1 MDKKILVLI
10 REKGQS
16 KYEVGRIVEEGK
28 KKNIEIKVAL
38 YKDLKFEIENGKE
51 KVWIE
56 DELINQDNFKAVYF
70 RVAGTMD
77 GRYVEARNL
86 LLKLRGD
93 EIKSVNKISYLNWPR
108 MGKIAQ
114 YGVFVKND
122 IPVIATKIFYK
133 KEQLR
138 NPFVDKSTSPL
149 DEGEKFFGW
158 SYPIVVKH
166 EMGYQGKSV
175 RKIENEEKL
184 GKFLEKISDKDLGRF
199 MWQKCL
205 PTKWDIRVI
214 VLGGRGVGAMKRT
227 AGENEFRSNFSLGGK
242 VENWDLSELDK
253 KIAEKV
259 SEVCGL
265 DYCGVD
271 IMKDEEGNSFVLEVN
286 RQCQFRGFEQ
296 ATGINVAEKIVD
308 FLR

>member
-16 KYEVGRIVEEGK
+16 KYEVGRIVKEGK

-38 YKDLKFEIENGKE
+38 YKDLRFEIENGRTQ
-51 KVWIE
+51 VWIE
-56 DELINQDNFKAVYF
+56 DELINQDNFGSIYF
-70 RVAGTMD
+70 RVAGTSD

-86 LLKLRGD
+86 LLRLRGD
-93 EIKSVNKISYLNWPR
+93 EIKSVNKTSYLNWPR

-122 IPVIATKIFYK
+122 IPVIETKIFYK
-133 KEQLR
+133 KEQISLKEI
-138 NPFVDKSTSPL
+138 N
-149 DEGEKFFGW
+149 
-158 SYPIVVKH
+158 YPVIVKH

-175 RKIENEEKL
+175 RKIGNEEKL
-184 GKFLEKISDKDLGRF
+184 VKFLKKISDKDLGRF

-214 VLGGRGVGAMKRT
+214 VIGGKVIGAMKRT
-227 AGENEFRSNFSLGGK
+227 AGENEFRSNFSLGGR
-242 VENWDLSELDK
+242 VEVWNLSDK
-253 KIAEKV
+253 DKEIAEKV
-259 SEVCGL
+259 AKVCGL
-265 DYCGVD
+265 DYGGVD

-286 RQCQFRGFEQ
+286 RQCQFKGFEK
-296 ATGINVAEKIVD
+296 ATRINVAKEIII
-308 FLR
+308 R

>member
-16 KYEVGRIVEEGK
+16 KYEVGRIVKEGK

-38 YKDLKFEIENGKE
+38 YRDLKFEIENGKTQ
-51 KVWIE
+51 VWVE
-56 DELINQDNFKAVYF
+56 DELINKNNFRSIYF
-70 RVAGTMD
+70 RVAGTAD

-86 LLKLRGD
+86 LLRLRGD
-93 EIKSVNKISYLNWPR
+93 EIKSVNKTSYLNWPR

-122 IPVIATKIFYK
+122 IPVIETKIFYK
-133 KEQLR
+133 KEQISLKEI
-138 NPFVDKSTSPL
+138 N
-149 DEGEKFFGW
+149 
-158 SYPIVVKH
+158 YPVIIKH

-175 RKIENEEKL
+175 RKIGNEEKL
-184 GKFLEKISDKDLGRF
+184 VKFLKKISDKDLGRF

-214 VLGGRGVGAMKRT
+214 VIGGKVIGAMKRT
-227 AGENEFRSNFSLGGK
+227 AGENEFRSNFSLGGR
-242 VENWDLSELDK
+242 VEVWNLSDK
-253 KIAEKV
+253 DKEIAEKV
-259 SEVCGL
+259 AKVCGL
-265 DYCGVD
+265 DYGGVD

-296 ATGINVAEKIVD
+296 ATGVNVAEKIVE
-308 FLR
+308 FLA